1 MFDAQF
7 SRIIHTIDAAQHHP
21 NLGSRILATGV
32 IMLRNN
38 RRARGIRSAV
48 AAALL
53 PAVAL
58 TAVPGSVFAQDSSL
72 FEEITVTAKKREES
86 IYDVPVAITAFSG
99 TQLENQGIADM
110 VDIGKFVPN
119 LTLTT
124 FSAGHTSSSN
134 PFIRGIG
141 LQDHLIFTDPGV
153 GVYVD
158 GVYLGRQIGQNWSLS
173 NIERLEV
180 LRGPQGT
187 LYGRNSIGGAI
198 NIITKRPGEN
208 EGGRVGLKFG
218 TEGRLDGDFYGDTQ
232 LSETFALSVT
242 GAYKSRGGS
251 GEYLL
256 IDNPAAEVG
265 ETRDISGRLAL
276 LWAPSDR
283 VSLLLAADANDGS
296 GGMNPYTTLIDEVPN
311 GAVYGAD
318 YRNSDVSEDPYDS
331 NSGQANQVLVSNN
344 ASGVALTIEAALTD
358 NLDLKFIGSDRT
370 SEYRAGLDDDSFED
384 NYLSFPETGYADQRS
399 FELSLSGE
407 YDKLNFVAGAYHF
420 SEEGVNHQD
429 PTVFLGG
436 FGTFTV
442 GQDLT
447 SVALFGNVG
456 YQITD
461 GLHISAG
468 LRYTEDEKT
477 AAVNIN
483 DGLIDTDAKDEWS
496 QTSWDLSATWDMTER
511 LNLYGT
517 IQSGYQSGQ
526 FPARPF
532 CLFGFIDAP
541 GVIVQPNCLVATD
554 NITAVNYETGL
565 KGVITD
571 RLQLSVALFYTQYKD
586 LPYQVSTTSGGGFDT
601 RNVVVDQT
609 STGIE
614 VEGTWVLSDSFRLY
628 GSLGYIN
635 VDVDDETAVA
645 PLTPDVTASLS
656 PEFSFAAGDGNITWR
671 ADISYRDSMFGEPT
685 SDPGRFTEIDSRTLV
700 NMDLAYRPEGEA
712 WTLALYGK
720 NLGDTRYDNGRLNT
734 NDYIIRILSNDI
746 REYGVRFV
754 REF

>member
-1 MFDAQF
+1 MDVKGWL
-7 SRIIHTIDAAQHHP
+7 HT
-21 NLGSRILATGV
+21 G
-32 IMLRNN
+32 
-38 RRARGIRSAV
+38 
-48 AAALL
+48 
-53 PAVAL
+53 
-58 TAVPGSVFAQDSSL
+58 
-72 FEEITVTAKKREES
+72 
-86 IYDVPVAITAFSG
+86 
-99 TQLENQGIADM
+99 
-110 VDIGKFVPN
+110 
-119 LTLTT
+119 
-124 FSAGHTSSSN
+124 
-134 PFIRGIG
+134 
-141 LQDHLIFTDPGV
+141 
-153 GVYVD
+153 
-158 GVYLGRQIGQNWSLS
+158 LGR
-173 NIERLEV
+173 
-180 LRGPQGT
+180 
-187 LYGRNSIGGAI
+187 
-198 NIITKRPGEN
+198 
-208 EGGRVGLKFG
+208 
-218 TEGRLDGDFYGDTQ
+218 
-232 LSETFALSVT
+232 
-242 GAYKSRGGS
+242 
-251 GEYLL
+251 
-256 IDNPAAEVG
+256 
-265 ETRDISGRLAL
+265 
-276 LWAPSDR
+276 
-283 VSLLLAADANDGS
+283 
-296 GGMNPYTTLIDEVPN
+296 
-311 GAVYGAD
+311 
-318 YRNSDVSEDPYDS
+318 
-331 NSGQANQVLVSNN
+331 
-344 ASGVALTIEAALTD
+344 
-358 NLDLKFIGSDRT
+358 
-370 SEYRAGLDDDSFED
+370 
-384 NYLSFPETGYADQRS
+384 
-399 FELSLSGE
+399 
-407 YDKLNFVAGAYHF
+407 
-420 SEEGVNHQD
+420 
-429 PTVFLGG
+429 
-436 FGTFTV
+436 
-442 GQDLT
+442 
-447 SVALFGNVG
+447 
-456 YQITD
+456 
-461 GLHISAG
+461 LHISAG